1 MRVRAP
7 VSSSSPPAVEGWRVS
22 FAAVF
27 ASQFVA
33 VLGFSMFVPFLP
45 LYLGELGVP
54 TAAEQALWSGVIFG
68 ITPLLAG
75 LASPFWGS
83 LGDKFGPKLMLVR
96 AQLLGGLAVALMAFA
111 PNALWLLAFRIV
123 QGVVGGNMGPAVA
136 LAAAVSPPARLGTT
150 LGLMQMAVY
159 GGASVGPLLGG
170 ILAEAVGYRLAFL
183 VTALCQLTA
192 GLLVLLVVRHSGRVA
207 TRRQEQTVLGDVR
220 ILLTTPALLSVVA
233 VAFGVYFANGGL
245 QSVLSLFVES
255 LHEGGSVAFTVGVIF
270 GLAAAASTVSA
281 VVSGRLSDTIGQRTV
296 LVVALAGAALASA
309 PLAFASSSWQL
320 GVGRVVMGLF
330 VGGALPLINVL
341 AARIGGP
348 ERRAGAIGVA
358 QMAGSLGLASG
369 PLAGSAVAALFWL
382 GAPFLL
388 IAAVLGAGAVW
399 AFVALR
405 HTREDGR

>member
-1 MRVRAP
+1 MP
-7 VSSSSPPAVEGWRVS
+7 GWQWS

-45 LYLGELGVP
+45 LYLGELGVA

-68 ITPLLAG
+68 VTPLLSG

-83 LGDKFGPKLMLVR
+83 LGDKFGPKAMLVR
-96 AQLLGGLAVALMAFA
+96 AQLLGGLSIGLMALA
-111 PNALWLLAFRIV
+111 PSPAWLLAFRV
-123 QGVVGGNMGPAVA
+123 LQGFLGGNQGPAVA
-136 LAAAVSPPARLGTT
+136 LAAAVSPPARLGTM
-150 LGLMQMAVY
+150 LGVMQMSVY
-159 GGASVGPLLGG
+159 TGASVGPLVGG
-170 ILAEAVGYRLAFL
+170 VLADAVGYRLAF
-183 VTALCQLTA
+183 VITALCQICS
-192 GLLVLLVVRHSGRVA
+192 GLLVVFFVRHSGRVDS
-207 TRRQEQTVLGDVR
+207 RRKEQTVLGDIR
-220 ILLTTPALLSVVA
+220 TLLTTPALLSVVA

-255 LHEGGSVAFTVGVIF
+255 LHEGGSVAFTVGLIF
-270 GLAAAASTVSA
+270 GLSAAASAISA
-281 VVSGRLSDTIGQRTV
+281 VVSGRLSDIFGHRTM
-296 LVVALAGAALASA
+296 LVIALTGAALASA
-309 PLAFASSSWQL
+309 PLAFATSSLQIL
-320 GVGRVVMGLF
+320 VGRFVMGLF

-369 PLAGSAVAALFWL
+369 PLAGSAVAAAFWL

-388 IAAVLGAGAVW
+388 ISTVLGVGAAW
-399 AFVALR
+399 ALVALR
-405 HTREDGR
+405 PRPEER